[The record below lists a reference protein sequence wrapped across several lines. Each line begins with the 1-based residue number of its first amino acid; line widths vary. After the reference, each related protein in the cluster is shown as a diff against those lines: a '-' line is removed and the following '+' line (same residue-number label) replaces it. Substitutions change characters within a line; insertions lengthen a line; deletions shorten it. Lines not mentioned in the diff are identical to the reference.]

1 MKKLTLIA
9 LLVLPASIVCAQ
21 SPKIGFKAG
30 LNLNHVSSNDHDLKH
45 DLKPRTSL
53 HLGLVADFEM
63 SKSLSFQP
71 QLLFSGRGAKE
82 SHGDHSDVIA
92 FNSLELPLNFVYR
105 KDSAKGIFVG
115 MGPSL
120 GYNLN
125 GKIKE
130 EGDSENIEFGSKE
143 GEFKRLD
150 LGLNALL
157 GYKFSQRYFVST
169 NYSLGLSNWT
179 NTSSVT
185 WKNNIAGISIG
196 YFFN

>member
-9 LLVLPASIVCAQ
+9 LMVIPATIVCAQ
-21 SPKIGFKAG
+21 SPKLGLKAG
-30 LNLNHVSSNDHDLKH
+30 VNINHISSNDHDLKH
-45 DLKPRTSL
+45 DLKSRTSL

-82 SHGDHSDVIA
+82 SHGDHSDVYA

-105 KDSAKGIFVG
+105 KSSAKGVFVG

-130 EGDSENIEFGSKE
+130 EGESEDIEFGSKE
-143 GEFKRLD
+143 GQIKRFD
-150 LGLNALL
+150 VGLNALL
-157 GYKFSQRYFVST
+157 GYKFTQRYFVST

-179 NTSSVT
+179 NTSSST

-196 YFFN
+196 YLFK

>member
-9 LLVLPASIVCAQ
+9 LLVLPATIVCAQ
-21 SPKIGFKAG
+21 SSKIGFKVG
-30 LNLNHVSSNDHDLKH
+30 LNVNHISSNDHDIKH
-45 DLKPRTSL
+45 DLKPRPSL
-53 HLGLVADFEM
+53 HLGLIADFEM

-105 KDSAKGIFVG
+105 KNSSKGLFVG

-125 GKIKE
+125 GKIKGHDE
-130 EGDSENIEFGSKE
+130 SENIEFGSAE
-143 GEFKRLD
+143 GEIKRFD
-150 LGLNALL
+150 VGVNALL
-157 GYKFSQRYFVST
+157 GYQVSKKFLISA
-169 NYSLGLSNWT
+169 NYNLGLSNWS
-179 NTSSVT
+179 NMSSST
-185 WKNNIAGISIG
+185 WRNNIAGISIG
-196 YFFN
+196 YFLK

>member
-45 DLKPRTSL
+45 DLKPRPSI

-82 SHGDHSDVIA
+82 SHGDHSDVYA

-105 KDSAKGIFVG
+105 KDSAKGVFVG

-120 GYNLN
+120 GYNIN

-130 EGDSENIEFGSKE
+130 EGESEKIEFGSAN
-143 GEFKRLD
+143 GEIKRFD
-150 LGLNALL
+150 VGLNALL

-179 NTSSVT
+179 NTSSST

>member
-9 LLVLPASIVCAQ
+9 LLVLPASIACAQ
-21 SPKIGFKAG
+21 APKIGFKAG
-30 LNLNHVSSNDHDLKH
+30 LNVNHVSSNDDDLKH
-45 DLKPRTSL
+45 DLKPRPSI

>member
-9 LLVLPASIVCAQ
+9 LLVLPATIVCAQ

-45 DLKPRTSL
+45 DLKTRPSI
-53 HLGLVADFEM
+53 HLGMVADFEM

>member
-9 LLVLPASIVCAQ
+9 LLVLPATIVCAQ

-30 LNLNHVSSNDHDLKH
+30 LNVNHISSNDHDLKH
-45 DLKPRTSL
+45 DLKPRPSI
-53 HLGLVADFEM
+53 HLGLIADFEV

-105 KDSAKGIFVG
+105 KNSSKGLFVG

-120 GYNLN
+120 GYNLS
-125 GKIKE
+125 GKIKGHDE
-130 EGDSENIEFGSKE
+130 SESIEFGSAE
-143 GEFKRLD
+143 GEIKRFD
-150 LGLNALL
+150 VGVNALV
-157 GYKFSQRYFVST
+157 GYQVSKKFLIST
-169 NYSLGLSNWT
+169 NYNLGLSNWS
-179 NTSSVT
+179 NMSSST
-185 WKNNIAGISIG
+185 WRNNIAGISIG
-196 YFFN
+196 YFLK

>member
-21 SPKIGFKAG
+21 APKIGFKAG

-45 DLKPRTSL
+45 DLKPRPSL
-53 HLGLVADFEM
+53 HFGLIADFEM
-63 SKSLSFQP
+63 SKKLSFQP

-82 SHGDHSDVIA
+82 THGDHSDVFA

-105 KDSAKGIFVG
+105 KDSAKGVFLG

-125 GKIKE
+125 GKIKGHDE
-130 EGDSENIEFGSKE
+130 SENIEFGSKE
-143 GEFKRLD
+143 GEIKRLD

-169 NYSLGLSNWT
+169 NYSLGLSNWS
-179 NTSSVT
+179 NMSSST